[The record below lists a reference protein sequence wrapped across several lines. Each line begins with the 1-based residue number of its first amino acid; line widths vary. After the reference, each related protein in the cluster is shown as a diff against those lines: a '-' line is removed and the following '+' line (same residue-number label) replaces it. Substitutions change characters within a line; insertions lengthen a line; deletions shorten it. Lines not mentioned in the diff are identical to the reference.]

1 MAFKDDLADPWG
13 LLLGAT
19 AGGTAW
25 AVGLS
30 VYAGVGVGAAVWLTK
45 AVVDRLERRRRP
57 RAALP
62 ERRRLPVE
70 RHAPEGRWLERA
82 QRAAEGFSQLGGGM
96 SAGPLAERVAM
107 MSPKVH
113 DTVAALER
121 LAGQATAVGQA
132 IARLDGH
139 SLASEAE
146 RLLTARARAS
156 DDVEAELDRS
166 LASVQAQRDVLGR
179 LAAARAN
186 VLARLES
193 GTLGLESLVARLVEL
208 EAMAAG
214 GPTSD
219 LDTVEQLSDELEGI
233 RQGLAE
239 TEEVSRRALS
249 AYQRSSP

>member
-45 AVVDRLERRRRP
+45 AVVDRLERGRP

-62 ERRRLPVE
+62 EGSRLSVE

-132 IARLDGH
+132 IARLDGRF
-139 SLASEAE
+139 LASEAE

-156 DDVEAELDRS
+156 GDVAAELDRS

-179 LAAARAN
+179 LAEARDS

-208 EAMAAG
+208 EAMAAA
-214 GPTSD
+214 GPTGD
-219 LDTVEQLSDELEGI
+219 LGTVEQLSDELEGI

-249 AYQRSSP
+249 AYQRGSQ

>member
-1 MAFKDDLADPWG
+1 VAFKDDLADPWG

-25 AVGLS
+25 AVGLP
-30 VYAGVGVGAAVWLTK
+30 ALLGAGVGAAVWLTK
-45 AVVDRLERRRRP
+45 AVVDRLERGRS
-57 RAALP
+57 RAARP
-62 ERRRLPVE
+62 ERRGLPVE
-70 RHAPEGRWLERA
+70 RLAPEGRWLERA
-82 QRAAEGFSQLGGGM
+82 QRAAEAFSQLGGGM

-132 IARLDGH
+132 IARLDGRF
-139 SLASEAE
+139 LASEAE
-146 RLLTARARAS
+146 RLRAGRARAS
-156 DDVEAELDRS
+156 GDVAAELDRS
-166 LASVQAQRDVLGR
+166 LASLQAQRDVLGR
-179 LAAARAN
+179 LAVARDS

-214 GPTSD
+214 GPTGD
-219 LDTVEQLSDELEGI
+219 LGTVEQLSDELEGI

-249 AYQRSSP
+249 AYRRTSE

>member
-1 MAFKDDLADPWG
+1 VAFKDDLADPWG

-45 AVVDRLERRRRP
+45 AVVDRLERRRP

-96 SAGPLAERVAM
+96 SGGPLAERVAM

-132 IARLDGH
+132 IARLDGR

-156 DDVEAELDRS
+156 GDVEAELDRS

-179 LAAARAN
+179 LAAARVS

-219 LDTVEQLSDELEGI
+219 LGTVEQLSDELEGI

-239 TEEVSRRALS
+239 TEEVSRRVLS
-249 AYQRSSP
+249 AYQRSSQ

>member
-1 MAFKDDLADPWG
+1 VAFKDDLADPWG

-45 AVVDRLERRRRP
+45 AVVDRLERGRP
-57 RAALP
+57 KAALP

-70 RHAPEGRWLERA
+70 RRAPEGRWLERA
-82 QRAAEGFSQLGGGM
+82 QRAAEGFSQLGEGM

-107 MSPKVH
+107 MAPKVR

-132 IARLDGH
+132 IARLDGR
-139 SLASEAE
+139 SLSAEAE

-156 DDVEAELDRS
+156 GDVAAELDRS
-166 LASVQAQRDVLGR
+166 LASVQTQREVLGR
-179 LAAARAN
+179 LAAARDS

-193 GTLGLESLVARLVEL
+193 GTLGLDSLVARLVEL

-214 GPTSD
+214 GPTGD
-219 LDTVEQLSDELEGI
+219 LGTVEQLSDELEGI

-249 AYQRSSP
+249 AYQRSSQ